1 MRNLKTIGLFI
12 AVIVCSVTLSVAGPS
27 AKSYQVT
34 GIITELTDTK
44 IVVEKADGEKWEV
57 ARSADTKSEGEL
69 KAGDKVTIAYTMTAK
84 TITSK
89 SDTTADKKT
98 DKKAKK

>member
-1 MRNLKTIGLFI
+1 MLNIKTIGLCI
-12 AVIVCSVTLSVAGPS
+12 AVVACSVMISLAGPS

-34 GIITELTDTK
+34 GKITELTDTK
-44 IVVEKADGEKWEV
+44 IVVEKADGEKWELD
-57 ARSADTKSEGEL
+57 RSANTKSEGEI
-69 KAGDKVTIAYTMTAK
+69 KVGDKVTVTYTMTAK